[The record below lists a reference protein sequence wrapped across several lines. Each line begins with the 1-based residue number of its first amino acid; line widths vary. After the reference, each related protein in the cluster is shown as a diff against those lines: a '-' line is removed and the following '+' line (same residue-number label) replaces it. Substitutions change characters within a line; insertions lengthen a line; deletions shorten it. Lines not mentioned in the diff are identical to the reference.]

1 VGKNSQLI
9 PLLIANNSFQK
20 YMHQYLRDTEFAVSN
35 LIQLAHKEEAQLWTL
50 SIELKALESQ
60 LKIFKWDFESS
71 DMNDDFS
78 DVYVMSA
85 FNRMAKSHI
94 DVEAL
99 KHQVALVQA
108 SIGAR
113 QQATQAISGAIFQVA
128 KQGISL
134 VHGGLDAAPNGRLIK
149 SVPVKTIV
157 WQARNQAMHFEEG
170 TPKQPVK
177 DLFAILE
184 AEQGPQ
190 FSLSA
195 HGAQSRAKQVLD
207 LLGWN
212 EYPAYLSDMSLILSP

>member
-1 VGKNSQLI
+1 
-9 PLLIANNSFQK
+9 
-20 YMHQYLRDTEFAVSN
+20 MHQYLRDTEFAVRN
-35 LIQLAHKEEAQLWTL
+35 LIQLAHEEEAQLRTL
-50 SIELKALESQ
+50 SASLAALEPQ
-60 LKIFKWDFESS
+60 LKVHRWDFESS

-78 DVYVMSA
+78 DVYVMGA
-85 FNRMAKSHI
+85 FNRMAKAHI
-94 DVEAL
+94 EFEAL
-99 KHQVALVQA
+99 QREVASLQA

-134 VHGGLDAAPNGRLIK
+134 VHGGLAAAPDGRFVK
-149 SVPVKTIV
+149 SAAVKSIV

-170 TPKQPVK
+170 EPKKPVK

-184 AEQGPQ
+184 VDHGPQ
-190 FSLSA
+190 FSLSL

-212 EYPAYLSDMSLILSP
+212 EYSAYLADMSLLLPA